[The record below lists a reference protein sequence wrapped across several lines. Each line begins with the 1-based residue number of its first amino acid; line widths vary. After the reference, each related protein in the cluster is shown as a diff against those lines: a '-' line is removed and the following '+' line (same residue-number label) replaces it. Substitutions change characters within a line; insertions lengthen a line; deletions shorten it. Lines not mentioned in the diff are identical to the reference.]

1 MRVSAELPRELFQ
14 NCAKKTPALAGL
26 RMQIQQRR
34 RPAPD
39 LSSFVVDSGLLSGAE
54 PTQVKVRRKKVSQPT
69 RLASTALTASASLP
83 SLSASSPSYR
93 RTRMSPSPSR
103 LEDPAEQPAS
113 PQEMAWHAALSS
125 PEMLAALT
133 SPEEVARS
141 RLAALTANLSE
152 KLEAEQPLI
161 PEELALLR
169 RSIVEIR
176 APSWEEEREEE
187 RRAES
192 RAAAAVEGAVGGEG
206 DSPGAATAGAPK
218 LPRINAADRKALR
231 KMAAVAADA
240 KEQHQQ
246 QQAAARA
253 VGERGAPQ
261 PYSLVSTL
269 SAHLLP
275 RTPDGLTPVALKAM
289 PGSDFDFVRAGQ
301 GPGPPAQ
308 RWLREVASEATL
320 RLNPARK
327 RVDHGDVL
335 RPLHA
340 ALAVL
345 RNACEAED
353 AARRREAIEV
363 GRAEAAE
370 FRHARERLSSSA
382 KGGAMDWKRVEE
394 RAKLY
399 AAAHSGLVPRVGLL
413 DAQLGMAIEEV
424 FGEYAHEMEI
434 FPELT
439 RRKAEQLAQAEAR
452 VAGLEVQA
460 QRAEAEAAAAR
471 QQLATSESARSL
483 IGVQLGSVVS
493 GKG

>member
-1 MRVSAELPRELFQ
+1 MRQ
-14 NCAKKTPALAGL
+14 NRRATPD
-26 RMQIQQRR
+26 I
-34 RPAPD
+34 
-39 LSSFVVDSGLLSGAE
+39 SSFVVDSGLLSGAE

-69 RLASTALTASASLP
+69 ASTALTASASLP

-231 KMAAVAADA
+231 KMAAAVADA
-240 KEQHQQ
+240 KEQHYQQ
-246 QQAAARA
+246 TAARA

-439 RRKAEQLAQAEAR
+439 RRKAKQLAQAEAR